1 MATSGWHACS
11 AEYKNGLAREG
22 RTDKVGVR
30 RNETW
35 ASLTLVG
42 WTESI
47 GWVRRTHRFPPER
60 SSLAGQAG
68 SRSLRQR
75 CCCASDQSKLDEMV
89 VR

>member
-35 ASLTLVG
+35 GEPHAGRVG
-42 WTESI
+42 
-47 GWVRRTHRFPPER
+47 
-60 SSLAGQAG
+60 
-68 SRSLRQR
+68 
-75 CCCASDQSKLDEMV
+75 
-89 VR
+89 